1 MTMLTA
7 VDWILLAVLGLS
19 MLLGL
24 WRGLVQE
31 VLSLAGWV
39 AAFFVAQIYAP
50 QAAAWLPM
58 EGSSQML
65 RYAAGFV
72 TVFIAVLIATVLV
85 SWVVKKLVSAVGL
98 GPLDRLLGSMFGL
111 LRGMVVLLAVTVVVG
126 MTPLHS
132 SAWWTEATGPHLSS
146 AVLKGL
152 KPLLPQDFGKYLPE

>member
-1 MTMLTA
+1 MQTLSA

-19 MLLGL
+19 LLLGM
-24 WRGLVQE
+24 WRGIVQE

-39 AAFFVAQIYAP
+39 AAFYVSQMYAP
-50 QAAAWLPM
+50 MAAAWLPM

-72 TVFIAVLIATVLV
+72 VVFIAVLVVTVLV

-111 LRGMVVLLAVTVVVG
+111 MRGVVILLAVTVFVG
-126 MTPLHS
+126 MTPMRE
-132 SAWWTEATGPHLSS
+132 TEAWKQAQGAQWLQQFLP
-146 AVLKGL
+146 VLK
-152 KPLLPQDFGKYLPE
+152 PVLPADFGKYLP

>member
-126 MTPLHS
+126 MTPMRESDAWQHAQGAQWLQQFLH
-132 SAWWTEATGPHLSS
+132 
-146 AVLKGL
+146 VLK
-152 KPLLPQDFGKYLPE
+152 PVLPADFGKYLP